1 MPNLKTDESL
11 TFEFQEDMKHKYKIE
26 DYLMKPKIEARKQ
39 RIDDLDLNLLFSA
52 EGIPEDPEL
61 RRLSNNLQAELDN

>member
-26 DYLMKPKIEARKQ
+26 DYLMKP
-39 RIDDLDLNLLFSA
+39 
-52 EGIPEDPEL
+52 
-61 RRLSNNLQAELDN
+61 